1 MDQNYTL
8 PILDNSLLINF
19 HANTLKVTQNTIMNE
34 EMKYRQMLQSSQ
46 IELFTRLNKKGLTK
60 SHNFSG
66 FVYCCY
72 VTAKYKKLT
81 I

>member
-34 EMKYRQMLQSSQ
+34 EMKYRQMLQS
-46 IELFTRLNKKGLTK
+46 LTNRALHKAQQKRAYQK
-60 SHNFSG
+60 S
-66 FVYCCY
+66 
-72 VTAKYKKLT
+72 
-81 I
+81 